1 MMIGGWTSSS
11 RALRLIECWRDP
23 AATAEVAASYLR
35 RQHRAIMKPLALG
48 SAASFTLC
56 SVAPFVFWSRGDH
69 AILLAL
75 TLPLLAIQIFNILYC
90 MRFVADERA
99 AAVTGRMVRM
109 IAAVLTCSALLHGLL
124 GVYAVNLSD
133 GIERMCMVAIIAAF
147 IATGSWMFAYLPA
160 AGFAWTLTLCTVVGV
175 GQPIV
180 SGSGFLAITVLLVFF
195 GVVLIGSILV
205 TSRTFVV
212 SLIAETEIEQQR
224 HLVGLLLKDFE
235 ENASDWLWETDRDG
249 GLLHVSKRLAE
260 VAGASEQDLLGQ
272 SFVEVLSGLVPDTDG
287 ERRLLLNE
295 LASKLHLRVSFRDA
309 LVPAVVG
316 DDERWYS
323 LTAKP
328 LLDAA
333 GVFSGWRGVGSDVT
347 IAHLR
352 EREMERL
359 ANLDSLTGLAN
370 RHHFNQH
377 LASYF
382 AQDDGAI
389 APCTL
394 LLFDLDNFKSVNDSL
409 GHAAGDQVLAKVA
422 RRLSRHISDGHLLAR
437 LGGDEFALVVPGE
450 MPRGEAERYGQQL
463 RKALL
468 ESTMIEGRRIEV
480 HTSIGVSTAPVDAG
494 SADQLLRAADMALY
508 AAKDSGRRMLCFFD
522 ASLEVAA
529 RYRIDMLS
537 DLKGALGRNEF
548 FLHYQPQIALDSGR
562 LNGFEALLRWQH
574 PTKGLVAPN
583 EFIPIAEESG
593 LIVEIGAWILEKAC
607 ADAASWP
614 SDLTVAVNVSALQFD
629 DGDVLP
635 SVTHALTNSGLASHR
650 LEIELT
656 ESTLMR
662 NRQAVT
668 VVLKGL
674 RDKGIRIALDDFGT
688 GYSSLAYLRTF
699 PLDVLKIDRSFITTL
714 DVPDH
719 VEGRA
724 IVTSIV
730 QLAQALRLDTVAE
743 GIETETQ
750 RTVLRDMGCSEGQG
764 FLWAKPLDAEQLAE
778 YLNGHLV
785 GTEPPTEQNS
795 IGAR

>member
-1 MMIGGWTSSS
+1 MMIGGWSSSS

-23 AATAEVAASYLR
+23 AASSETAAAYLR

-56 SVAPFVFWSRGDH
+56 SVAPFVFWSRGNH
-69 AILLAL
+69 ALLLAL
-75 TLPLLAIQIFNILYC
+75 TLPLLAIQVFNIVYG
-90 MRFVADERA
+90 MRFVMDERA
-99 AAVTGRMVRM
+99 NGVTGRMVRM

-124 GVYAVNLSD
+124 AVYAVSLSD
-133 GIERMCMVAIIAAF
+133 GLERMCMVAIIAAF

-180 SGSGFLAITVLLVFF
+180 SGRGFLAISVLLVFF
-195 GVVLIGSILV
+195 GVVLLASILV
-205 TSRTFVV
+205 TSRTFVI
-212 SLIAETEIEQQR
+212 SLISETEIEQQR

-235 ENASDWLWETDRDG
+235 ENASDWLWETDRNG
-249 GLLHVSKRLAE
+249 GLAHVSNRLAE
-260 VAGASEQDLLGQ
+260 VVGAAEQDLLGQ
-272 SFVEVLSGLVPDTDG
+272 SFVEVLSGLVPETDG

-295 LASKLHLRVSFRDA
+295 LASQLQTRVTFRDL
-309 LVPAVVG
+309 LVPALVG

-328 LLDAA
+328 LLDSA

-382 AQDDGAI
+382 ASEEGAI

-394 LLFDLDNFKSVNDSL
+394 FLFDLDNFKSVNDSL

-422 RRLSRHISDGHLLAR
+422 RRLSRQITDGHLLAR
-437 LGGDEFALVVPGE
+437 LGGDEFALVIPGE
-450 MPRGEAERYGQQL
+450 MTRDKAERYGEQL

-468 ESTMIEGRRIEV
+468 RPTMIEGRRIEV
-480 HTSIGVSTAPVDAG
+480 HTSIGVSTAPIDAG

-508 AAKDSGRRMLCFFD
+508 EAKDSGRRMLCFFD

-537 DLKGALGRNEF
+537 DLKGALRRNEF

-593 LIVEIGAWILEKAC
+593 LIVEIGAWILQRAC
-607 ADAASWP
+607 ADAAAWP
-614 SDLTVAVNVSALQFD
+614 LDLTVAVNVSALQFD

-635 SVTHALTNSGLASHR
+635 SVTRALAESGLAPHR

-662 NRQAVT
+662 NRHAVT
-668 VVLKGL
+668 AVLRAL
-674 RDKGIRIALDDFGT
+674 RDEGIRIALDDFGT

-714 DVPDH
+714 DDSEH

-730 QLAQALRLDTVAE
+730 QLAQALQLDTVAE
-743 GIETETQ
+743 GIETDTQ
-750 RTVLRDMGCSEGQG
+750 RTVLREMGCSEGQG
-764 FLWAKPLDAEQLAE
+764 YLWAKPLDAAQLAA
-778 YLNGHLV
+778 YLNARFKA
-785 GTEPPTEQNS
+785 TERPADNNP